1 MQLHRNLLK
10 QTQLSAAIKGRFL
23 LTSDSSVRT
32 DSKMICSP
40 SVAITEAK
48 TRIPC
53 KSFSVKALKTNS
65 RMNCYVLSFSSTG
78 SEIFN
83 CESQAPTK
91 FTQNKKYIITMK
103 KQIHTC
109 TCAHATHTHN
119 HQEKSKKEH
128 SSDTD
133 VMFQHPTAHRGHITS
148 ITITY
153 FFGIRHQLVVEHG
166 ILIHVASNFSSQK
179 SSS

>member
-1 MQLHRNLLK
+1 MQLHRNPLK
-10 QTQLSAAIKGRFL
+10 QTQLSAAIKGRVL
-23 LTSDSSVRT
+23 LTSESSVLT

-65 RMNCYVLSFSSTG
+65 RMNCYMLSFSSTG

-91 FTQNKKYIITMK
+91 FKQNKKYIFTMK

-109 TCAHATHTHN
+109 TCAHM
-119 HQEKSKKEH
+119 QPPRKKEKQSIVQNFRYSCH
-128 SSDTD
+128 VSASYC
-133 VMFQHPTAHRGHITS
+133 TS
-148 ITITY
+148 
-153 FFGIRHQLVVEHG
+153 
-166 ILIHVASNFSSQK
+166 
-179 SSS
+179 

>member
-1 MQLHRNLLK
+1 MQLHRNPLK
-10 QTQLSAAIKGRFL
+10 QTRLSAAIKGRFL

-103 KQIHTC
+103 KQIHKC
-109 TCAHATHTHN
+109 TWAHATHT
-119 HQEKSKKEH
+119 QPPRKKEK
-128 SSDTD
+128 
-133 VMFQHPTAHRGHITS
+133 QS
-148 ITITY
+148 I
-153 FFGIRHQLVVEHG
+153 V
-166 ILIHVASNFSSQK
+166 
-179 SSS
+179 